1 MAEGQG
7 RSSNQGVKLLYIRDY
22 LRKYTDKEH
31 PKSATDIKEFLA
43 SKGIK
48 ADRKTIYN
56 DILRL
61 QMDFQEPIEYNKQKL
76 GYYITQ
82 PQFTAKEL
90 RMLVDCVQLSS
101 LITKEESCD
110 LVEKILG
117 LGTVYSKENLE
128 KNTRKRT
135 DINKPESSVFQNI
148 ETINEA
154 ISHRK
159 KIRFRFVFSTLERDT
174 SNNSVSD
181 ELIIVNPKYI
191 RSVNGY
197 YYLVVSPD
205 ERHDHNYGV
214 SIDRMADIK
223 ILSLDIENLPAREF
237 SSEVYRSPLVEREEY
252 TFDPNRE
259 YAVTILFHKADIKKV
274 KQRFGNDIVLIPYD
288 DDNMMLTIHTKL
300 SYSFFRTILDFGE
313 HAKIL
318 SPKEAIGEF
327 FEYIKKGM
335 KEMNELYGYGSPE
348 FLADV
353 PTNYDA
359 LRAQQHKF
367 KHTRRIRKRK

>member
-1 MAEGQG
+1 
-7 RSSNQGVKLLYIRDY
+7 
-22 LRKYTDKEH
+22 
-31 PKSATDIKEFLA
+31 
-43 SKGIK
+43 
-48 ADRKTIYN
+48 
-56 DILRL
+56 
-61 QMDFQEPIEYNKQKL
+61 
-76 GYYITQ
+76 
-82 PQFTAKEL
+82 
-90 RMLVDCVQLSS
+90 MLVDCVQLSS

-159 KIRFRFVFSTLERDT
+159 KIRFRFVFPTLERDT

-335 KEMNELYGYGSPE
+335 KEMDELYGYGSPE
-348 FLADV
+348 FLKDV

-359 LRAQQHKF
+359 LRAQKHKF
-367 KHTRRIRKRK
+367 KHTPRIRKRK

>member
-31 PKSATDIKEFLA
+31 PKSAADIKEFLA

-61 QMDFQEPIEYNKQKL
+61 QMDFQEPIEYNKQKW

-159 KIRFRFVFSTLERDT
+159 KIRFRFVFPTLERDT
-174 SNNSVSD
+174 SNKSVSD

-274 KQRFGNDIVLIPYD
+274 KRRFGNEIVLIPYD
-288 DDNMMLTIHTKL
+288 DDNMMLTIHTQL
-300 SYSFFRTILDFGE
+300 SFSFFRTILDFGE

-335 KEMNELYGYGSPE
+335 KEMDELYGYGTPE
-348 FLADV
+348 FLKDV

-359 LRAQQHKF
+359 LIAQKHKF
-367 KHTRRIRKRK
+367 KHTPRIRKRK

>member
-61 QMDFQEPIEYNKQKL
+61 QMDFQEPIEYSKQKW

-159 KIRFRFVFSTLERDT
+159 KIRFRFVFPTLERDT

-274 KQRFGNDIVLIPYD
+274 KRRFGNEIVLIPYD
-288 DDNMMLTIHTKL
+288 DDNMMLTIHTQL
-300 SYSFFRTILDFGE
+300 SYSFFTTILDFGE

-335 KEMNELYGYGSPE
+335 KEMDELYGYGSPE

-359 LRAQQHKF
+359 LRAQKHKF
-367 KHTRRIRKRK
+367 KHTPRIRKRK

>member
-31 PKSATDIKEFLA
+31 PKSAADIKEFLA

-61 QMDFQEPIEYNKQKL
+61 QMDFQEPIEYNKQKW

-159 KIRFRFVFSTLERDT
+159 KIRFRFVFPTLERDT

-274 KQRFGNDIVLIPYD
+274 KRRFGNEIVLIPYD
-288 DDNMMLTIHTKL
+288 DDNMMLTIHTQL
-300 SYSFFRTILDFGE
+300 SFSFFRTILDFGE

-335 KEMNELYGYGSPE
+335 KEMDELYGYGTPE
-348 FLADV
+348 FLKDV

-359 LRAQQHKF
+359 LRAQKHKF
-367 KHTRRIRKRK
+367 KHTPRIRKRK

>member
-61 QMDFQEPIEYNKQKL
+61 QMDFQEPIEYNKQKW

-159 KIRFRFVFSTLERDT
+159 KIRFRFVFPTLERDT

-274 KQRFGNDIVLIPYD
+274 KRRFGNEIVLIPYD
-288 DDNMMLTIHTKL
+288 DDNMMLTIHTQL
-300 SYSFFRTILDFGE
+300 SFSFFRTILDFGE

-335 KEMNELYGYGSPE
+335 KEMDELYGYGTPE
-348 FLADV
+348 FLKDV

-359 LRAQQHKF
+359 LRAQKHKF
-367 KHTRRIRKRK
+367 KHTPRIRKRK

>member
-31 PKSATDIKEFLA
+31 PKSAADIKEFLA

-61 QMDFQEPIEYNKQKL
+61 QMDFQEPIEYNKQKW

-90 RMLVDCVQLSS
+90 RMLVNCVQLSS

-159 KIRFRFVFSTLERDT
+159 KIRFRFVFPTLERDT

-274 KQRFGNDIVLIPYD
+274 KRRFGNEIVLIPYD
-288 DDNMMLTIHTKL
+288 DDNMMLTIHTQL
-300 SYSFFRTILDFGE
+300 SFSFFRTILDFGE

-335 KEMNELYGYGSPE
+335 KEMDELYGYGTPE
-348 FLADV
+348 FLKDV

-359 LRAQQHKF
+359 LRAQKHKF
-367 KHTRRIRKRK
+367 KHTPRIRKRK

>member
-61 QMDFQEPIEYNKQKL
+61 QMDFQEPIEYSKQKW

-159 KIRFRFVFSTLERDT
+159 KIRFRFVFPTLERDT
-174 SNNSVSD
+174 SNKSVSD

-274 KQRFGNDIVLIPYD
+274 KRRFGNEIVLIPYD
-288 DDNMMLTIHTKL
+288 DDNMMLTIHTQL
-300 SYSFFRTILDFGE
+300 SFSFFRTILDFGE

-335 KEMNELYGYGSPE
+335 KEMDELYGYGTPE
-348 FLADV
+348 FLKDV

-359 LRAQQHKF
+359 LRAQKHKF
-367 KHTRRIRKRK
+367 KHTPRIRKRK

>member
-22 LRKYTDKEH
+22 LRKYTDEEH
-31 PKSATDIKEFLA
+31 PKSATQITEYLA

-61 QMDFQEPIEYNKQKL
+61 QMDFQEPIEYNKQKW

-154 ISHRK
+154 ISQRK
-159 KIRFRFVFSTLERDT
+159 KIHFRFAFPTLERDT
-174 SNNSVSD
+174 GNNSASD

-205 ERHDHNYGV
+205 ERYDHNYGV

-237 SSEVYRSPLVEREEY
+237 SSEIYRSPLVEREEY
-252 TFDPNRE
+252 TYDPNRE
-259 YAVTILFHKADIKKV
+259 YAVTILFHKADMKKV
-274 KQRFGNDIVLIPYD
+274 KHRFGNDIVLIPYD
-288 DDNMMLTIHTKL
+288 DDNMMLTIHTQL
-300 SYSFFRTILDFGE
+300 SFSFFKTILAFGE

-335 KEMNELYGYGSPE
+335 KEMDELYGYGSPE
-348 FLADV
+348 FLKDV

>member
-31 PKSATDIKEFLA
+31 PKSAADIKEFLA

-61 QMDFQEPIEYNKQKL
+61 QMDFQEPIEYSKQKW

-159 KIRFRFVFSTLERDT
+159 KIRFRFVFPTLERDT
-174 SNNSVSD
+174 SNKSVSD

-274 KQRFGNDIVLIPYD
+274 KRRFGNEIVLIPYD
-288 DDNMMLTIHTKL
+288 DDNMMLTIHTQL
-300 SYSFFRTILDFGE
+300 SFSFFRTILDFGE

-335 KEMNELYGYGSPE
+335 KEMDELYGYGTPE
-348 FLADV
+348 FLKDV

-359 LRAQQHKF
+359 LRAQKHKF
-367 KHTRRIRKRK
+367 KHTPRIRKRK

>member
-31 PKSATDIKEFLA
+31 PKSAADIKEFLA

-61 QMDFQEPIEYNKQKL
+61 QMDFQEPIEYNKQKW

-159 KIRFRFVFSTLERDT
+159 KIRFRFVFPTLERDT
-174 SNNSVSD
+174 SNKSVSD

-274 KQRFGNDIVLIPYD
+274 KRRFGNEIVLIPYD
-288 DDNMMLTIHTKL
+288 DDNMMLTIHTQL
-300 SYSFFRTILDFGE
+300 SYSFFTTILDFGE

-335 KEMNELYGYGSPE
+335 KEMDELYGYGSPE

-359 LRAQQHKF
+359 LRAQKHKF
-367 KHTRRIRKRK
+367 KHTPRIRKRK

>member
-31 PKSATDIKEFLA
+31 PKSAADIKEFLA

-61 QMDFQEPIEYNKQKL
+61 QMDFQEPIEYSKQKW

-159 KIRFRFVFSTLERDT
+159 KIRFRFVFPTLERDT

-274 KQRFGNDIVLIPYD
+274 KRRFGNEIVLIPYD
-288 DDNMMLTIHTKL
+288 DDNMMLTIHTQL
-300 SYSFFRTILDFGE
+300 SYSFFTTILDFGE

-335 KEMNELYGYGSPE
+335 KEMDELYGYGSPE

-359 LRAQQHKF
+359 LRAQKHKF
-367 KHTRRIRKRK
+367 KHTPRIRKRK

>member
-31 PKSATDIKEFLA
+31 PKSAADIKEFLA

-61 QMDFQEPIEYNKQKL
+61 QMDFQEPIEYSKQKW

-159 KIRFRFVFSTLERDT
+159 KIRFRFVFPTLERDT

-274 KQRFGNDIVLIPYD
+274 KRRFGNEIVLIPYD
-288 DDNMMLTIHTKL
+288 DDNMMLTIHTQL
-300 SYSFFRTILDFGE
+300 SFSFFRTILDFGE

-335 KEMNELYGYGSPE
+335 KEMDELYGYGTPE
-348 FLADV
+348 FLKDV

-359 LRAQQHKF
+359 LRAQKHKF
-367 KHTRRIRKRK
+367 KHTPRIRKRK

>member
-61 QMDFQEPIEYNKQKL
+61 QMDFQEPIEYNKQKW

-159 KIRFRFVFSTLERDT
+159 KIRFRFVFPTLERDT

-274 KQRFGNDIVLIPYD
+274 KRRFGNEIVLIPYD

-335 KEMNELYGYGSPE
+335 KEMDELYGYGTPE

-359 LRAQQHKF
+359 LRAQKHKF
-367 KHTRRIRKRK
+367 KHTPRIRKRK

>member
-31 PKSATDIKEFLA
+31 PKSAADIKEFLA

-61 QMDFQEPIEYNKQKL
+61 QMDFQEPIEYNKQKW

-159 KIRFRFVFSTLERDT
+159 KIRFRFVFPTLERDT
-174 SNNSVSD
+174 SNKSVSD

-191 RSVNGY
+191 HSVNGY

-274 KQRFGNDIVLIPYD
+274 KRRFGNEIVLIPYD
-288 DDNMMLTIHTKL
+288 DDNMMLTIHTQL
-300 SYSFFRTILDFGE
+300 SFSFFRTILDFGE

-335 KEMNELYGYGSPE
+335 KEMDELYGYGTPE
-348 FLADV
+348 FLKDV

-359 LRAQQHKF
+359 LRAQKHKF
-367 KHTRRIRKRK
+367 KHTPRIRKRK

>member
-159 KIRFRFVFSTLERDT
+159 KIRFRFVFPTLERDT

-274 KQRFGNDIVLIPYD
+274 KRRFGNEIVLIPYD
-288 DDNMMLTIHTKL
+288 DDNMMLTIHTQL
-300 SYSFFRTILDFGE
+300 SYSFFTTILDFGE

-335 KEMNELYGYGSPE
+335 KEMDELYGYGSPE

-359 LRAQQHKF
+359 LRAQKHKF
-367 KHTRRIRKRK
+367 KHTPRIRKRK

>member
-31 PKSATDIKEFLA
+31 PKSATQIAEYLA

-61 QMDFQEPIEYNKQKL
+61 QMDFQESIEYNKQKW

-154 ISHRK
+154 ISQRK
-159 KIRFRFVFSTLERDT
+159 KIHFRFAFPTLERDT
-174 SNNSVSD
+174 GNNSASD

-205 ERHDHNYGV
+205 ERYDHNYGV

-237 SSEVYRSPLVEREEY
+237 SSEIYRSPLVEREEY
-252 TFDPNRE
+252 TYDPNRE

-274 KQRFGNDIVLIPYD
+274 KRRFGNEIVLIPYD
-288 DDNMMLTIHTKL
+288 DDNMMLTIHTQL
-300 SYSFFRTILDFGE
+300 SFSFFKTILAFGE

-335 KEMNELYGYGSPE
+335 KEMDELYGYGTPE

-359 LRAQQHKF
+359 LRAQKHTF
-367 KHTRRIRKRK
+367 KHHRRRRKRK

>member
-61 QMDFQEPIEYNKQKL
+61 QMDFQEPIEYSKQKW

-159 KIRFRFVFSTLERDT
+159 KIRFRFVFPTLERDT

-274 KQRFGNDIVLIPYD
+274 KRRFGNEIVLIPYD
-288 DDNMMLTIHTKL
+288 DDNMMLTIHTQL
-300 SYSFFRTILDFGE
+300 SYSFFTTILDFGE

-318 SPKEAIGEF
+318 SPKEAIGEL

-335 KEMNELYGYGSPE
+335 KEMDELYGYGSPE

-359 LRAQQHKF
+359 LRAQKHKF
-367 KHTRRIRKRK
+367 KHTPRIRKRK

>member
-31 PKSATDIKEFLA
+31 PKSAADIKEFLA

-61 QMDFQEPIEYNKQKL
+61 QMDFQEPIEYNKQKW

-274 KQRFGNDIVLIPYD
+274 KRRFGNEIVLIPYD

-335 KEMNELYGYGSPE
+335 KEMDELYGYGTPE

-359 LRAQQHKF
+359 LRAQKHKF
-367 KHTRRIRKRK
+367 KHTPRIRKRK

>member
-61 QMDFQEPIEYNKQKL
+61 QMDFQEPIEYSKQKW

-159 KIRFRFVFSTLERDT
+159 KIRFRFVFPTLERDT
-174 SNNSVSD
+174 SNKSVSD

-274 KQRFGNDIVLIPYD
+274 KRRFGNEIVLIPYD
-288 DDNMMLTIHTKL
+288 DDNMMLTIHTQL
-300 SYSFFRTILDFGE
+300 SYSFFTTILDFGE

-335 KEMNELYGYGSPE
+335 KEMDELYGYGSPE

-359 LRAQQHKF
+359 LRAQKHKF
-367 KHTRRIRKRK
+367 KHTPRIRKRK

>member
-31 PKSATDIKEFLA
+31 PKSAADIKEFLA

-61 QMDFQEPIEYNKQKL
+61 QMDFQEPIEYNKQKW

-159 KIRFRFVFSTLERDT
+159 KIRFRFVFPTLERDT
-174 SNNSVSD
+174 SNKSVSD

-274 KQRFGNDIVLIPYD
+274 KRRFGNEIVLIPYD
-288 DDNMMLTIHTKL
+288 DDNMMLTIHTQL
-300 SYSFFRTILDFGE
+300 SFSFFRTILDFGE

-335 KEMNELYGYGSPE
+335 KEMDELYGYGTPE
-348 FLADV
+348 FLKDV

-359 LRAQQHKF
+359 LRAQKHKF
-367 KHTRRIRKRK
+367 KHTPRIRKRK

>member
-31 PKSATDIKEFLA
+31 PKSAADIKEFLA

-61 QMDFQEPIEYNKQKL
+61 QMDFQEPIEYNKQKW

-159 KIRFRFVFSTLERDT
+159 KIRFRFVFPTLERDT

-274 KQRFGNDIVLIPYD
+274 KRRFGNEIVLIPYD
-288 DDNMMLTIHTKL
+288 DDNMMLTIHTQL
-300 SYSFFRTILDFGE
+300 SYSFFTTILDFGE

-335 KEMNELYGYGSPE
+335 KEMDELYGYGSPE

-359 LRAQQHKF
+359 LRAQKHKF
-367 KHTRRIRKRK
+367 KHTPRIRKRK